1 MEGVGLFDVALD
13 GVRLAVQ
20 LVTEDA
26 LQLALAA
33 HLPLSG
39 DAAVLAGQYLG
50 PEQGRQGI
58 LGDVF
63 KYLLVRALLANL
75 PDFATVS
82 QLELAHRSEGHV
94 PCLDALGGV

>member
-1 MEGVGLFDVALD
+1 MA
-13 GVRLAVQ
+13 
-20 LVTEDA
+20 EDA

-33 HLPLSG
+33 HLPLAG

-63 KYLLVRALLANL
+63 KDLLVCRFFANL
-75 PDFATVS
+75 SNFATVS
-82 QLELAHRSEGHV
+82 QLELADWTEGHV
-94 PCLDALGGV
+94 PRPDALGGV